1 MDIIFAKPLNLCG
14 EEYETYEHT
23 DSIIIHRQ
31 LYNLLVDKILTQPYL
46 LLHIKSLDNDEKII
60 TVTLGGVHHDNDS
73 DVYVPSWLYK
83 ELSHNIDGVYCKMEY
98 NTYDLMTLEQVAHC
112 RIQVNM
118 SESVEIDVR
127 SNIEM
132 AMTNLHTLKK
142 GMRIPMMIVEFDGYV
157 EELEIL
163 ELKNREGEDILEGF
177 IATMSEWLALL
188 AGVPKEGGDR
198 EAGLLFT
205 SGSTGEPKGV
215 VLTHR
220 NLLSNLAQIEGALG
234 NLRLG
239 VS

>member
-163 ELKNREGEDILEGF
+163 ELKNREGEDILEG
-177 IATMSEWLALL
+177 
-188 AGVPKEGGDR
+188 
-198 EAGLLFT
+198 
-205 SGSTGEPKGV
+205 
-215 VLTHR
+215 
-220 NLLSNLAQIEGALG
+220 LS
-234 NLRLG
+234 
-239 VS
+239 